1 MQNIKDTVLLVED
14 DPCIREIAKHDLQN
28 DGYHVLEASNACKVF
43 EVLKST
49 HQIDSILLDIGLPDG
64 NGLDLISKIRE
75 HTDAPII
82 IVSGRDG
89 TTDRVIGLEMGA
101 DDYISKPVEIREF
114 LARVKA
120 HVRRYKESYK
130 EFYKESL
137 NLLPATLQ
145 KKPLRI
151 KFGRWV
157 LDRSKYQIF
166 DEDGSDGTLTTK
178 EFILLDALI
187 TATGRTL
194 SREHLFTLVR
204 GENSDSYDR
213 AVDVQI
219 TRIRHKICEDARHPQ
234 MIKTVRGI
242 GYMFEGKIEIIN

>member
-1 MQNIKDTVLLVED
+1 MQNTKDTILLVED
-14 DPCIREIAKHDLQN
+14 DPCIRDLAKHDLQN
-28 DGYHVLEASNACKVF
+28 DGYFVLEAPDARTVF
-43 EVLKST
+43 EILKCD
-49 HQIDSILLDIGLPDG
+49 HQVDTILLDIGLPDG
-64 NGLDLISKIRE
+64 NGLDLIADIRT

-82 IVSGRDG
+82 IVSGRAG

-101 DDYISKPVEIREF
+101 DDYIIKPIEIREF

-120 HVRRYKESYK
+120 HVRRYKESTGT
-130 EFYKESL
+130 ST
-137 NLLPATLQ
+137 TLQ
-145 KKPLRI
+145 KKPMRVR
-151 KFGRWV
+151 FGRWI

-187 TATGRTL
+187 SATGRTL

-204 GENSDSYDR
+204 GESSDSYDR

-219 TRIRHKICEDARHPQ
+219 TRIRHKIYEDARNPQ

-242 GYMFEGKIEIIN
+242 GYMFEGKTEIIG

>member
-14 DPCIREIAKHDLQN
+14 DLCIRELEKHDLQQ
-28 DGYHVLEASNACKVF
+28 DGYDVLEAPDACTIF
-43 EVLKST
+43 QILKRDCR
-49 HQIDSILLDIGLPDG
+49 IDTILLDIGLPDG
-64 NGLDLISKIRE
+64 NGLDLIAKIRE

-82 IVSGRDG
+82 IVSGRNG
-89 TTDRVIGLEMGA
+89 TTDRVVGLEMGA
-101 DDYISKPVEIREF
+101 DDYISKPIEIREF
-114 LARVKA
+114 LARVRA
-120 HVRRYKESYK
+120 HVRRYKESGSAGS
-130 EFYKESL
+130 FP
-137 NLLPATLQ
+137 PA
-145 KKPLRI
+145 KPTRVR
-151 KFGRWV
+151 FGRWV

-166 DEDGSDGTLTTK
+166 DIEGSEGSLTTK

-204 GENSDSYDR
+204 GESSDSYDR

-219 TRIRHKICEDARHPQ
+219 TRIRHKICEDARNPQ

-242 GYMFEGKIEIIN
+242 GYMFEGKIEILG